1 MTRVIK
7 DDTSLVINGS
17 PNSLAFDTLD
27 FLFLL
32 LLVLL
37 FWLKIN
43 SSKTKQKM
51 DRIEKI
57 SERNFIKL
65 LNITDGAKSAYYS
78 SINGLKDFGNKLT
91 SLTSDIGTS
100 LKSAAGSLDHLFTDQ
115 IGGSLSNVGTGLVDG
130 AKDVWGSISSGAT
143 DVANSISSGAK
154 DVINNVGSGLSS
166 ISHSVG
172 RKYKHKESLV
182 KFYFIDTEGKRVL
195 DCFSCFKLF
204 T

>member
-1 MTRVIK
+1 MYI
-7 DDTSLVINGS
+7 LC
-17 PNSLAFDTLD
+17 
-27 FLFLL
+27 
-32 LLVLL
+32 
-37 FWLKIN
+37 
-43 SSKTKQKM
+43 
-51 DRIEKI
+51 
-57 SERNFIKL
+57 SERNLIKL

-154 DVINNVGSGLSS
+154 DVVNSIGSGISS
-166 ISHSVG
+166 IGHSIG
-172 RKYKHKESLV
+172 RKYRQKESIV
-182 KFYFIDTEGKRVL
+182 SISDMYSYIGIVL
-195 DCFSCFKLF
+195 SDIYYYSNNICNMTTQILF
-204 T
+204 EK